1 MKVLVQKVLD
11 ASVTVDG
18 KIVSAIGN
26 GYVLFI
32 GIEPQDTSLQ
42 ADFLAKKIA
51 NLRIFTD
58 DNDKMNLSLQDV
70 GGEILAISQFTLAAD
85 VSRGNRPGFETAA
98 KPEIA
103 EPLYGYFVEQ
113 LRNYQI
119 SVKTGIFGADMK
131 VALVNDGPCTFWLQK

>member
-1 MKVLVQKVLD
+1 MKVLVQKVLN
-11 ASVTVDG
+11 ASVTVDE
-18 KIVSAIGN
+18 KIISAINN

-32 GIEPQDTSLQ
+32 GVEPHDTSAQ

-58 DNDKMNLSLQDV
+58 AADKMNLSLQEV

-103 EPLYGYFVEQ
+103 EPLYEYFVEQ
-113 LRNYQI
+113 LRAYHI
-119 SVKTGIFGADMK
+119 PVKTGIFGADMK
-131 VALVNDGPCTFWLQK
+131 VALLNDGPCTFWLQK

>member
-11 ASVTVDG
+11 VSVTVDG

-32 GIEPQDTSLQ
+32 GIEPQDTTTQ

-103 EPLYGYFVEQ
+103 EPLYEYFVEQ

-119 SVKTGIFGADMK
+119 TVKTGIFGADMK

>member
-1 MKVLVQKVLD
+1 MKVLVQKVLN
-11 ASVTVDG
+11 ASVTVEE
-18 KIVSAIGN
+18 KIISAIGN

-32 GIEPQDTSLQ
+32 GIEPQDTPAQ

-51 NLRIFTD
+51 HLRIFTD

-70 GGEILAISQFTLAAD
+70 SGEILAISQFTLAAD

-103 EPLYGYFVEQ
+103 EPLYEYFVEQ
-113 LRNYQI
+113 LRAYHI
-119 SVKTGIFGADMK
+119 PVKTGIFGADMK
-131 VALVNDGPCTFWLQK
+131 VALLNDGPCTFWLQK